1 MYCPFIDMT
10 AKAAAHAVV
19 EPLMMYDIKM
29 DGKTRFQKKKK
40 RPNEMR
46 SSGILMQMKVI
57 DQLSRMSAERLAKR
71 VQYNRLTVGS
81 RTS

>member
-1 MYCPFIDMT
+1 MT

-40 RPNEMR
+40 
-46 SSGILMQMKVI
+46 K
-57 DQLSRMSAERLAKR
+57 AKR
-71 VQYNRLTVGS
+71 DEIFWYFDANEGD
-81 RTS
+81 